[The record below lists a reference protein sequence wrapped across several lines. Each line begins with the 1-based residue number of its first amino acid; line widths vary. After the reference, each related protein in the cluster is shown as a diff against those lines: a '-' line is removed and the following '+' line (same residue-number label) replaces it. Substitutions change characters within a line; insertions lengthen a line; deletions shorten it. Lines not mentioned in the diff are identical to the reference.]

1 MTTLYVDGD
10 SQPYEFYEGSFRVQ
24 VETPASDGID
34 LEECQE
40 CGEEREE
47 EVHTFN
53 TEEDCIEGFYREH
66 HAFKAPAGPIFW
78 ANSAFL
84 EFDEE
89 KDSVTV
95 GISIG
100 DPRGAFVFT
109 IRRLPAEADMAG
121 RLIMHLPYPGSG
133 WLHDTLSPLHE
144 GTYLIGEPTAD
155 KLRGEAE

>member
-1 MTTLYVDGD
+1 MTTLYIDGNANNH
-10 SQPYEFYEGSFRVQ
+10 YFEEGSFRVQ
-24 VETPASDGID
+24 VETPASDGISGID
-34 LEECQE
+34 ACQE
-40 CGEEREE
+40 CGELNEDEA
-47 EVHTFN
+47 HSYDN
-53 TEEDCIEGFYREH
+53 EEDEYKDHKFQ
-66 HAFKAPAGPIFW
+66 PSAGPIFW

-89 KDSVTV
+89 EDSVTV

-121 RLIMHLPYPGSG
+121 RLIMHLPYPGEG

-144 GTYLIGEPTAD
+144 GTYLIGGPTAD
-155 KLRGEAE
+155 KLRGDAE

>member
-1 MTTLYVDGD
+1 MTQLYIDGD
-10 SQPYEFYEGSFRVQ
+10 KQPYEFDEGSFRVQ
-24 VETPASDGID
+24 VETPAADGID
-34 LEECQE
+34 EDTCQE
-40 CGEEREE
+40 CGEGSEYIE
-47 EVHTFN
+47 HTYS
-53 TEEDCIEGFYREH
+53 EDEDEYSGSHE
-66 HAFKAPAGPIFW
+66 FKAPAGPIFW

-109 IRRLPAEADMAG
+109 IRKLPAEADMAG

-133 WLHDTLSPLHE
+133 WLHDTLSPLHQ

-155 KLRGEAE
+155 KLRGEAQ